1 MLKNEQTK
9 GTQVNKDS
17 ITYKFASFTI
27 ITSLILYMSVI
38 AGMLIFMF
46 IKYKFRELDK
56 DLQFITSMIVMSL
69 SLVIS
74 IKIVFYL
81 KRIKLSE

>member
-1 MLKNEQTK
+1 
-9 GTQVNKDS
+9 
-17 ITYKFASFTI
+17 
-27 ITSLILYMSVI
+27 MSVI